1 MAKKAKTVTATT
13 IETRDD
19 LENVFG
25 EYAREVIELDR
36 LTVQMELEIAAVR
49 KKYEEPMAACKEVG
63 DALFS
68 DLNAYAAL
76 HPEAFGDRRSLDL
89 LHGTLG
95 FRTCPPRVL
104 QVPGVKVDHTLAAI
118 AAQGL
123 AGELIRIKRELD
135 KDAVLARVAQARDR
149 GPEAAARTAAE
160 LAAVGLRV
168 EQGELFY
175 AEPKR
180 ENGGVR

>member
-13 IETRDD
+13 IKTRDD

-49 KKYEEPMAACKEVG
+49 KKYEEPMTACKEVG

-76 HPEAFGDRRSLDL
+76 HPEAFGDRR
-89 LHGTLG
+89 
-95 FRTCPPRVL
+95 
-104 QVPGVKVDHTLAAI
+104 
-118 AAQGL
+118 
-123 AGELIRIKRELD
+123 

-149 GPEAAARTAAE
+149 GPEAAARVAAE

>member
-36 LTVQMELEIAAVR
+36 LTVQMELELAAVR
-49 KKYEEPMAACKEVG
+49 QKYEGPMSACKQTG
-63 DALFS
+63 DALFD
-68 DLNAYAAL
+68 DLNAYAVL
-76 HPEAFGDRRSLDL
+76 HPESFADRRSLEL
-89 LHGTLG
+89 LHGTIG

-104 QVPGVKVDHTLAAI
+104 QVHGVKVDHTLAAI
-118 AAQGL
+118 AAKGM

-135 KDAVLARVAQARDR
+135 KDAVLAWVAVARDK
-149 GPEAAARTAAE
+149 GPASEAAVTAE

>member
-1 MAKKAKTVTATT
+1 MAKKAKAVTTT

-19 LENVFG
+19 LEGVFG
-25 EYAREVIELDR
+25 EYAVQVIELDR

-49 KKYEEPMAACKEVG
+49 KKYEEPMAQRKATG
-63 DALFS
+63 DALFD
-68 DLNAYAAL
+68 DLQAYAVL
-76 HPEAFGDRRSLDL
+76 HPEVFGDKKSLEL

-118 AAQGL
+118 AAQGM

-135 KDAVLARVAQARDR
+135 KDAVLAKVAQARGM
-149 GPEAAARTAAE
+149 GPEEAAAAAAG

-180 ENGGVR
+180 ENNE

>member
-1 MAKKAKTVTATT
+1 MAKKAKAVTTT

-19 LENVFG
+19 LEGVFG
-25 EYAREVIELDR
+25 EYAVQVIELDR

-49 KKYEEPMAACKEVG
+49 KKYEEPMAQRKATG
-63 DALFS
+63 DALFD
-68 DLNAYAAL
+68 DLQAYAVL
-76 HPEAFGDRRSLDL
+76 HPEVFGDKKSLEL

-118 AAQGL
+118 AAQGM
-123 AGELIRIKRELD
+123 AAELIRTKRELD

-180 ENGGVR
+180 ENNE